1 MRLKTTAKI
10 IHINK
15 ARNKPNITAP
25 QGAVNN
31 KNQVPG
37 KPSSVYVII
46 YLGSGL
52 LQTSSGPPVSIA
64 EQATHILDLAPS
76 EVCRAFTVT
85 SKAVVSYTALS
96 PLPFG
101 GLLSVALSVALLPPA
116 VSRHCVLRSPD
127 FPLYFKRLLPGPG
140 KKSQKSSSASSATR
154 ISLSSSAVSS
164 ETASPPFVIVLMFS
178 ISSKM

>member
-1 MRLKTTAKI
+1 MVFSDNYKR
-10 IHINK
+10 H
-15 ARNKPNITAP
+15 
-25 QGAVNN
+25 QYGAVNN

-52 LQTSSGPPVSIA
+52 LQTSSGLPVSKA

-127 FPLYFKRLLPGPG
+127 FPLYFKRLLPEPG
-140 KKSQKSSSASSATR
+140 KNQKSSSASSATR

-164 ETASPPFVIVLMFS
+164 EAASPPFVIVLMLS
-178 ISSKM
+178 TSSKM